1 MKNLFVGNIS
11 FKLRRPIGRRSSSLS
26 GRLDNDHEAAEA
38 IAGLD
43 GKELGGRNLKVNEA
57 RPKDE
62 RPRAVIAV
70 ADAPVVVAA
79 TADSRMRITASPPA
93 GRANR
98 AGNPTTL
105 NELGVALDF

>member
-1 MKNLFVGNIS
+1 M
-11 FKLRRPIGRRSSSLS
+11 P
-26 GRLDNDHEAAEA
+26 NDDEAAKA

-62 RPRAVIAV
+62 RPRAVLAV

>member
-1 MKNLFVGNIS
+1 M
-11 FKLRRPIGRRSSSLS
+11 P
-26 GRLDNDHEAAEA
+26 NDHEAAEA

-98 AGNPTTL
+98 AGNPITL
-105 NELGVALDF
+105 NELSVALLLRKPMSIKFKAPEGNEAAGKATG

>member
-1 MKNLFVGNIS
+1 M
-11 FKLRRPIGRRSSSLS
+11 P
-26 GRLDNDHEAAEA
+26 NDHEAAEA

-62 RPRAVIAV
+62 RPRAGMA

-98 AGNPTTL
+98 AVNPTTL
-105 NELGVALDF
+105 NELGVALDS

>member
-1 MKNLFVGNIS
+1 M
-11 FKLRRPIGRRSSSLS
+11 P
-26 GRLDNDHEAAEA
+26 NDHEAAEA

-57 RPKDE
+57 KPKDE

-70 ADAPVVVAA
+70 ADAPVVA
-79 TADSRMRITASPPA
+79 PA

>member
-1 MKNLFVGNIS
+1 MPNA
-11 FKLRRPIGRRSSSLS
+11 
-26 GRLDNDHEAAEA
+26 HEAAEA

-98 AGNPTTL
+98 AGTGNPTTL